1 MDNLINIAIIGT
13 GQAAATPFT
22 TDLPTDALLEPLS
35 AENRERLL
43 LLAAGSASIYRRA
56 AYIPALFPEPLPTAE
71 PEDQPYC
78 SPRIEQY
85 LENLLKET
93 PPGEVLLETLQ
104 LMRQA
109 QLLLPARL
117 LPLAL
122 DIKKSHAIHRAHIY
136 PLLGKRGLW
145 LSQFQAEW
153 AWVQHYNEQEIPPP
167 SLLKKIG
174 QQECENLVTYNIEHE
189 ESWQNLIGNLPKPWS
204 TTFSNLFLQKFGA
217 HLPKEKENETHI
229 YSYQTPWYHT
239 LIEAA
244 TAIPPECFSIA
255 LEICQPLTIK
265 GMHIYEQRTWNNQLE
280 QFRDIIKMRQQIRE
294 ELQG

>member
-1 MDNLINIAIIGT
+1 MDNLVNIAIIGT

-71 PEDQPYC
+71 PEKQPYC
-78 SPRIEQY
+78 TPRIEQY

-104 LMRQA
+104 LMNLA
-109 QLLLPARL
+109 HLLLPARL

-153 AWVQHYNEQEIPPP
+153 TWAQHYNEQEIPPP
-167 SLLKKIG
+167 SLPQKTN
-174 QQECENLVTYNIEHE
+174 QQEGEKLVTNSIEHE
-189 ESWQNLIGNLPKPWS
+189 ESWLDLISNLPKPWS
-204 TTFSNLFLQKFGA
+204 PTFSIFFLQKFGE
-217 HLPKEKENETHI
+217 HLPKEKDTHV
-229 YSYQTPWYHT
+229 YSYQNPWYRALT
-239 LIEAA
+239 EVA
-244 TAIPPECFSIA
+244 TAIPPESFSVA
-255 LEICQPLTIK
+255 LEICQPLTAK
-265 GMHIYEQRTWNNQLE
+265 GINAYEQRTWNNQIKR
-280 QFRDIIKMRQQIRE
+280 FCDIINMRQQIRE
-294 ELQG
+294 ELKG